1 MKEMGRT
8 QFKNQKSK
16 ILAGCVEMGEM
27 YPITPRLNL
36 DFAGLSTT
44 LNSPEVKAYAPC
56 PIP

>member
-1 MKEMGRT
+1 MGRT